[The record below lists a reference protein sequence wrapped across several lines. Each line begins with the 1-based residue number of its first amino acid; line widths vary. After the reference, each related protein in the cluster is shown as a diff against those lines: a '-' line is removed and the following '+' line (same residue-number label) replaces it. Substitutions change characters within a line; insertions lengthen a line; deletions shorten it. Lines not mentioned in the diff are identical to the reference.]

1 MLNLLYITN
10 RPEVAVIAEDA
21 GVNTVFVDLETIGKS
36 ERQGGLDTVQSHHTI
51 EDIVRI
57 RRALRKA
64 DLLVRCNQ
72 LYDGSQSEIDSIC
85 DAGADIIML
94 PYFKEVETARRFIE
108 MVDGR
113 ARTCL
118 LIETAEA
125 ARDAEKFA
133 VLPGV
138 DMVHIGLNDLHLD
151 LGMTFM
157 FQLLADGTVERLGR
171 IFDSHGLP
179 WGFGGVARLGYGDL
193 PAEAIITEHYRLGS
207 RAAIVSRSF
216 CNTDIITDLGEVKR
230 IFDIGIADIRDLESR
245 LSRGEIDFEKNRR
258 NVVEAVE
265 RIVFKIQSKK

>member
-57 RRALRKA
+57 RKVLRKA

-72 LYDGSQSEIDSIC
+72 LYEGSQSEIDAIC

-94 PYFKEVETARRFIE
+94 PYFKEVEIARRFIN

-118 LIETAEA
+118 LIETAES
-125 ARDAEKFA
+125 ARDAEKYA
-133 VLPGV
+133 VLPGL

-157 FQLLADGTVERLGR
+157 FQLLSDGTVERLGR
-171 IFDSHGLP
+171 IFDSHGLS
-179 WGFGGVARLGYGDL
+179 WGFGGIARLGYGDL
-193 PAEAIITEHYRLGS
+193 PAENIITEHYRLGS

-216 CNTDIITDLGEVKR
+216 CNTEIITDLGEVKQ
-230 IFDIGIADIRDLESR
+230 IFERGIADIRALENR
-245 LSRGEIDFEKNRR
+245 LNSGEIDFEQNRLK
-258 NVVEAVE
+258 VVEAVE
-265 RIVFKIQSKK
+265 KIVFKIRSKK

>member
-1 MLNLLYITN
+1 
-10 RPEVAVIAEDA
+10 
-21 GVNTVFVDLETIGKS
+21 
-36 ERQGGLDTVQSHHTI
+36 
-51 EDIVRI
+51 
-57 RRALRKA
+57 
-64 DLLVRCNQ
+64 
-72 LYDGSQSEIDSIC
+72 
-85 DAGADIIML
+85 
-94 PYFKEVETARRFIE
+94 

-193 PAEAIITEHYRLGS
+193 PAEAIIAEHYRLGS

-216 CNTDIITDLGEVKR
+216 CNTDIISHLSSL
-230 IFDIGIADIRDLESR
+230 INILHIGIGDIRDLECR